1 MRSYWAPVPAIAR
14 TNFHGNGGRL
24 LRSAR
29 NDFPPHSR
37 MRAEGHLLNPIFGG
51 LVYAFR
57 TELSRPQERIS
68 NSHENA
74 HQPGLDHDFSRGLID
89 ILVSRYRIFE
99 PRPARQ
105 GGGRSLARSGEGS
118 ELIAVTEYAAEE
130 RAEIKIT
137 KPLQTGLS
145 V

>member
-1 MRSYWAPVPAIAR
+1 MPSV
-14 TNFHGNGGRL
+14 
-24 LRSAR
+24 
-29 NDFPPHSR
+29 
-37 MRAEGHLLNPIFGG
+37 
-51 LVYAFR
+51 

-89 ILVSRYRIFE
+89 ILISRYRIFE
-99 PRPARQ
+99 SCLTRQWNRRP
-105 GGGRSLARSGEGS
+105 STWSGKKS
-118 ELIAVTEYAAEE
+118 ERVALTEYAGGD
-130 RAEIKIT
+130 RSEIKTT